1 MDCAAPDETT
11 STVTLQIEAYE
22 ATTPIPDPL
31 GFLPA
36 LHAREC
42 LAVRLGQV
50 ATIEIASFTP
60 APAGGLGSLHLA
72 LAPPGTGAALMPG
85 RDLTTP
91 LMHVSCSTR
100 LPFITRTSP
109 P

>member
-42 LAVRLGQV
+42 LAVRLGEV

-60 APAGGLGSLHLA
+60 APDGGLGSLTLA
-72 LAPPGTGAALMPG
+72 IAPTGQGSARLPPLASPP
-85 RDLTTP
+85 P
-91 LMHVSCSTR
+91 LMYPAGGR
-100 LPFITRTSP
+100 KGAG
-109 P
+109 